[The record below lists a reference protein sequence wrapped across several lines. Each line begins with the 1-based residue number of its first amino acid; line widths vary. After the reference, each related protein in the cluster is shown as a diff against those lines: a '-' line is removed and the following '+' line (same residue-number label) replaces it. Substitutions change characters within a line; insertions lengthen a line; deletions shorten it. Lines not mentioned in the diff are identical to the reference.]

1 MAQPRKSQPSTLMPV
16 PLPWSACWRASLA
29 RPDRLAFRRVAASPD
44 LGMMQVERR
53 ALGPDPGD
61 RGEVVPRR
69 RAGGRPFERVAEA
82 PWIVLDHSLAVLP
95 GLVHVVEEEQD
106 GNSEYEGDGGGELV
120 QRRREGRGQEGVGR
134 PPRL

>member
-44 LGMMQVERR
+44 LGMVQVERWP
-53 ALGPDPGD
+53 LGPDPRD

-69 RAGGRPFERVAEA
+69 RARRRPLQRVGKAPRVVGRDLLPG
-82 PWIVLDHSLAVLP
+82 PP
-95 GLVHVVEEEQD
+95 GLVDVVEEDEVGCAQD
-106 GNSEYEGDGGGELV
+106 EGADAGDV
-120 QRRREGRGQEGVGR
+120 
-134 PPRL
+134 